1 MTSKPNVVQLVPED
15 ELRVLERYVL
25 GGSEPADAGDF
36 YDAIEVPDGTEAPR
50 LNIAVA
56 QILLHH
62 IQDELP
68 QWAIGSRDGV
78 LFNRSPHTRHKDAR
92 LDFSPQLVCTIN
104 WADSGPGMSWPESY
118 YVTYLPAFAK
128 HVVTASRDGDD
139 MWGCSDHAIGFASG
153 ELDPVEAAKE
163 AIIEFWRGQFDRW
176 YQSRWDGLFAGGLA
190 DDATASAWAVE
201 VWGPAR

>member
-25 GGSEPADAGDF
+25 GGSEPADAGDS

-68 QWAIGSRDGV
+68 
-78 LFNRSPHTRHKDAR
+78 
-92 LDFSPQLVCTIN
+92 
-104 WADSGPGMSWPESY
+104 
-118 YVTYLPAFAK
+118 
-128 HVVTASRDGDD
+128 
-139 MWGCSDHAIGFASG
+139 
-153 ELDPVEAAKE
+153 
-163 AIIEFWRGQFDRW
+163 
-176 YQSRWDGLFAGGLA
+176 
-190 DDATASAWAVE
+190 
-201 VWGPAR
+201 